1 MLGRLCFLL
10 EQGIKKHE
18 CMKARKQSSTKENS
32 TRILPQT
39 LENQYLQKLNKSISM
54 VKQIILFIFGS
65 GWHIGTHE
73 IREMQARDV
82 NNQESNMS
90 SKVA

>member
-1 MLGRLCFLL
+1 M
-10 EQGIKKHE
+10 
-18 CMKARKQSSTKENS
+18 KENS

-39 LENQYLQKLNKSISM
+39 LENQHLQKLKKGVSM

-65 GWHIGTHE
+65 GWHIGRLE
-73 IREMQARDV
+73 IRERQARHV
-82 NNQESNMS
+82 NNKESNMN